1 VAVCQRMRRNARST
15 LVVNSRFS
23 IFDFPET
30 WECMPTCIYCR
41 TQTTGKEELPHVI
54 PEALGPNDLVLPRGA
69 ECDKCNHYFGRK
81 LEPNLYR
88 YPGVAL
94 ALQLWG
100 IHGKKG
106 LRKRLSTIERTDEG
120 KTQARGHSLES
131 QIDRAVRACGVHA
144 HSKNRL

>member
-1 VAVCQRMRRNARST
+1 
-15 LVVNSRFS
+15 
-23 IFDFPET
+23 
-30 WECMPTCIYCR
+30 MPTCIYCR
-41 TQTTGKEELPHVI
+41 TQTTGKEGLPHVI
-54 PEALGPNDLVLPRGA
+54 PEAPGPNDLVLPRGA

-131 QIDRAVRACGVHA
+131 QIDRAARAWGVHA
-144 HSKNRL
+144 HSKNQLRYKISRSSSQPIA

>member
-1 VAVCQRMRRNARST
+1 MRQVQSLLR
-15 LVVNSRFS
+15 
-23 IFDFPET
+23 
-30 WECMPTCIYCR
+30 
-41 TQTTGKEELPHVI
+41 
-54 PEALGPNDLVLPRGA
+54 
-69 ECDKCNHYFGRK
+69 RK

-120 KTQARGHSLES
+120 KTQARGHSLEC
-131 QIDRAVRACGVHA
+131 QIDRAARAWGLHA
-144 HSKNRL
+144 HSKNQLRYKSVDLAYNDCITQSEPRGCAA